1 MLVKSPCGKKDRDPL
16 RRLTEE
22 VKTEITLLLFL
33 FLLLLLLFLLL
44 LLLGLTGSGGGSSS
58 SGSGCSTS
66 VHDHVVDVLV
76 GEDSGEDCRPER
88 LDVKT
93 GSLGDG
99 GDVLSLYI
107 M

>member
-44 LLLGLTGSGGGSSS
+44 LLLGLTGSGGGS
-58 SGSGCSTS
+58 GCSTS